1 MQTVSVVEAQPRLT
15 ARIGWISAAA
25 VLALFVII
33 AFVML
38 EHNAGARFLSNDRI
52 GTVVIGIILA
62 GLCIMPTRPRMRA
75 DAEGVHMRGFL
86 GGYRDIPWDLIV
98 RIEFP
103 TKVRF
108 PRVVFAADEML
119 PIYAIQR
126 WDKQQAVVAMRGL
139 RELYSEHGHQGRT
152 TH

>member
-1 MQTVSVVEAQPRLT
+1 MTVVESQPRLT

-25 VLALFVII
+25 VLALFVTI

-38 EHNAGARFLSNDRI
+38 DHNAGARFLSNDRI

-75 DAEGVHMRGFL
+75 DAQGVHMRGFL
-86 GGYRDIPWDLIV
+86 GGYRDIPWDTIV
-98 RIEFP
+98 RIDFP
-103 TKVRF
+103 SKVRF
-108 PRVVFAADEML
+108 PQVVFAADETL

-126 WDKQQAVVAMRGL
+126 WDTQHAVQAMKAL
-139 RELYSEHGHQGRT
+139 RELYAMYGN
-152 TH
+152 